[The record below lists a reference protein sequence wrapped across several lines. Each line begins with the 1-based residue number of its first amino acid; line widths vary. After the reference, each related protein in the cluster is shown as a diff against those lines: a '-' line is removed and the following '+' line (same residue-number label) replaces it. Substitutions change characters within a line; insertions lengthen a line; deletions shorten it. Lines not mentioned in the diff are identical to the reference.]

1 MSRWISVSCSPWATT
16 SSSAVAAEG
25 VETRSRRACGDACDD
40 MDDADVVV
48 AEGVETRTRSRARGD
63 ACDDTENAAAGEGE
77 ETLTGTRLEADAR
90 PTDAD
95 EGEAIVDVDNRGAD
109 SESLRGDGLL
119 MLRYFSWSGLLGVTP
134 L

>member
-25 VETRSRRACGDACDD
+25 LETRSRRACGDACDD

-48 AEGVETRTRSRARGD
+48 AEGVETRTRS

-109 SESLRGDGLL
+109 SESLRGGGLL

>member
-1 MSRWISVSCSPWATT
+1 
-16 SSSAVAAEG
+16 
-25 VETRSRRACGDACDD
+25 

-48 AEGVETRTRSRARGD
+48 AEGVETRTRSRARGH
-63 ACDDTENAAAGEGE
+63 ACDDAENAAAGDE
-77 ETLTGTRLEADAR
+77 ETLTRTRLEADAR

-109 SESLRGDGLL
+109 SESLRGGGLL